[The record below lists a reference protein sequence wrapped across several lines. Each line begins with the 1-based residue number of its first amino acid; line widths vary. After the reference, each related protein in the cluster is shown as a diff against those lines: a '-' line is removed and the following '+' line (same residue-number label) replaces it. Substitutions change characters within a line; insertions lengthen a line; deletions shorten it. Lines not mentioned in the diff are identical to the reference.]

1 MGKIYGLP
9 PEQLWGQGAK
19 MARVDQF
26 EQETGMKDEE
36 ICYAGDEMIDLAVMK
51 RVGLSVAP
59 ADASQEAISI
69 ADFVTS
75 VGGGK
80 GVVREA
86 AQFILEAQGKW
97 EQIVK
102 KFK

>member
-1 MGKIYGLP
+1 
-9 PEQLWGQGAK
+9 
-19 MARVDQF
+19 
-26 EQETGMKDEE
+26 
-36 ICYAGDEMIDLAVMK
+36 MK